1 MHELTQSFVLI
12 FSKKTLKAIVKDTG
26 NFILFFDNLEAHFN
40 KVFRSQSKFLGESHG
55 LVYLMPPTY
64 GNQLMVAMLQP

>member
-40 KVFRSQSKFLGESHG
+40 KVFRSQSKFLGDH
-55 LVYLMPPTY
+55 
-64 GNQLMVAMLQP
+64 MV